1 MIHSL
6 NKKSLHFSGLWFMYI
21 YGKRLVFSLFFF
33 FFVLKYTN
41 NWGLENG
48 ELSFKCLLFI
58 KIFRI
63 FCNSFFLSLSL
74 FTLPFSL
81 FTIFLFSMMKFNK
94 ILFLTKFIF
103 FWFQV
108 TSNTEALEDPAAEV
122 LQRVCW
128 WFLSLWPWNR
138 LIPRTWTPTWVDRT
152 LIRREST
159 SARCAH
165 RWALENFTWF
175 VRISP

>member
-1 MIHSL
+1 MIYVY
-6 NKKSLHFSGLWFMYI
+6 LWKAISFQSY
-21 YGKRLVFSLFFF
+21 FFFF
-33 FFVLKYTN
+33 FFVFKYTN

-58 KIFRI
+58 KILRI

-74 FTLPFSL
+74 FTLSFSL
-81 FTIFLFSMMKFNK
+81 LTIFLFSMTKFNK

-175 VRISP
+175 VRISF